1 MSEVEIKAKIEE
13 IESMIK
19 MLEERKNSLLKAL
32 EALSMAYKF
41 ENKFEFN
48 PPIPKDSGDFKNF
61 LMPKILN
68 AHKEVRARLQQVLNY
83 ELPILF
89 VDTRFAAEL
98 VNKNRSHELR
108 TWAKPEDIE
117 LTMFYILNRTQK
129 GIRPSLKDTLQY
141 II

>member
-1 MSEVEIKAKIEE
+1 LSEVEIKAKIEE

-48 PPIPKDSGDFKNF
+48 PPIPKDSGAFKNF

-68 AHKEVRARLQQVLNY
+68 AHKDKHGIQYRIIESNN
-83 ELPILF
+83 
-89 VDTRFAAEL
+89 L
-98 VNKNRSHELR
+98 VSSIEFSKCSDEHRKEIIKACEWVQR
-108 TWAKPEDIE
+108 VTKAK
-117 LTMFYILNRTQK
+117 
-129 GIRPSLKDTLQY
+129 GG
-141 II
+141 